1 MSPYYELYRVNLNQ
15 YFFYSLLKLYLVK
28 KKKPEYIVQRLF
40 QNKIQINN
48 KIN

>member
-28 KKKPEYIVQRLF
+28 KKNQNILF
-40 QNKIQINN
+40 KDYFKI
-48 KIN
+48 KYK